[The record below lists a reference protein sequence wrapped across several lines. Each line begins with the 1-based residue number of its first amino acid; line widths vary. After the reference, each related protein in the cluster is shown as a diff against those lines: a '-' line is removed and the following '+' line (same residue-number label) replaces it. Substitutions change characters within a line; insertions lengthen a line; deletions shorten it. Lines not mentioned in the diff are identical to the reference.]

1 MSWISIVAVYYSLSL
16 NCFTAEGLDYMSFSE
31 RVSLSPRITRECIS
45 VGIIDDMSLELNE
58 SMTVSLALIGMQLK
72 VQISPSKADVFIND
86 DDSMYKCILI
96 PCPFK

>member
-1 MSWISIVAVYYSLSL
+1 MSWISIVAVCCSLSL

-31 RVSLSPRITRECIS
+31 SVNLSPRTTRECIS

-58 SMTVSLALIGMQLK
+58 SMIVSLALIGMQQK

-86 DDSMYKCILI
+86 DDGMYSYK
-96 PCPFK
+96 